1 MTDLQKIKSQLFE
14 KCKENADDRI
24 RHAKE
29 AMLAAQEAANEES
42 KSSAGDKYNT
52 VRALMQIETDRYARQ
67 LIEAQKLAGT
77 MDLIHIE
84 RQHDQLDLGSLVET
98 DNGNYFIATSVGK
111 ITIDDFTAYAISAAS
126 PLGHQLMGKK
136 EGDQLSFNN
145 KKITINRIS

>member
-1 MTDLQKIKSQLFE
+1 MTDLQKIKRQLFE

-98 DNGNYFIATSVGK
+98 DNGNFFIATSVGK
-111 ITIDDFTAYAISAAS
+111 ISVDDFTAFAISAAS
-126 PLGHQLMGKK
+126 PIGQQLMGKK

>member
-1 MTDLQKIKSQLFE
+1 MTDLQKIKRQLFE

>member
-1 MTDLQKIKSQLFE
+1 MTDLQKINRQLFE

-98 DNGNYFIATSVGK
+98 DNGNFFIATSVGK
-111 ITIDDFTAYAISAAS
+111 ISLDDFTAFAISAAS
-126 PLGHQLMGKK
+126 P
-136 EGDQLSFNN
+136 
-145 KKITINRIS
+145 IA